1 MSLNEQD
8 ATATLGRRA
17 AQFEPPDW
25 WIYRS
30 TGRPIHD
37 IELVS
42 LLPPPPPWRSYDG
55 GPLPEHDVPPPD
67 DGEAERRLG
76 AAFTFS
82 EQEVDL
88 DELNMVNAGIVLRR
102 PLLVTGNPGTG
113 KSSLAYRIA
122 RELGLGRVLRWA
134 ITGHTTLGAGL
145 YGYDAIGRVQAAATS
160 QAQLGDVAE
169 EPPPIGDFV
178 RLGPLGTAF
187 LPTRLPRVLLIDE
200 LDKSESDLLS
210 IFEDGEFPVD
220 ELARVRNRQPEVT
233 VHTADPQRT
242 AVVRDGRVAC
252 NAFPIVVMT
261 SNGEREFPPAFLRRC
276 LQLKKSRTRTTSN
289 SPRSSPATWSTITV
303 TTATASS
310 ASSPNGAR
318 PRAVCPRT
326 ACSTRSTWPPPVR
339 TSRSARRG
347 RGWWKRSGN
356 GWRCGDVG
364 RLPGVPGPRSAPP
377 AELNVDAVRPK
388 GARQR
393 QGPADLS
400 WTELG
405 DVVWLAAA
413 MTPAATATEKSPRKN
428 RNRFSTAAKS
438 RPGKRSQSRATPVV
452 ATTGTSTPS
461 SRGSPGV
468 GLHRARHGRR
478 RKARAVRGRCGH
490 HRA

>member
-1 MSLNEQD
+1 MSVNEQD
-8 ATATLGRRA
+8 AAVTPGRRA

-25 WIYRS
+25 WIYRG

-37 IELVS
+37 IDLAS

-55 GPLPEHDVPPPD
+55 GPLPEPDVPPPD

-134 ITGHTTLGAGL
+134 ITSHTTLDAGL

-200 LDKSESDLLS
+200 LDKSESDLPNDLLS

-242 AVVRDGRVAC
+242 AVVRDGRIAC

-276 LQLKKSRTRTTSN
+276 LQLRIENPDHEQLAAIVSSHLVDDHGDYRDRLVREFAE
-289 SPRSSPATWSTITV
+289 RSKAEGGLPT
-303 TTATASS
+303 
-310 ASSPNGAR
+310 
-318 PRAVCPRT
+318 
-326 ACSTRSTWPPPVR
+326 
-339 TSRSARRG
+339 
-347 RGWWKRSGN
+347 
-356 GWRCGDVG
+356 D
-364 RLPGVPGPRSAPP
+364 RL
-377 AELNVDAVRPK
+377 LDAVYLATS
-388 GARQR
+388 GAYQPEREAWPRLVEALWQR
-393 QGPADLS
+393 L
-400 WTELG
+400 T
-405 DVVWLAAA
+405 
-413 MTPAATATEKSPRKN
+413 
-428 RNRFSTAAKS
+428 
-438 RPGKRSQSRATPVV
+438 
-452 ATTGTSTPS
+452 
-461 SRGSPGV
+461 
-468 GLHRARHGRR
+468 
-478 RKARAVRGRCGH
+478 VR
-490 HRA
+490 